1 MVKRGIKGGKL
12 NFLSKDQIIDIHT
25 ATLEVLENVGMHSQS
40 DKILK
45 IFDDAGAEVDFN
57 KKMIKIPQHLI
68 LEAVKKAPRQFI
80 LCGRNPEYDILLEG
94 SRVYFGLGGTP
105 TPFILDINT
114 GEFRRPTKNDVA
126 EASRL
131 GDALEN
137 LSFLMTIAGAFDVR
151 WEVEYEHEFEAIFNN
166 TVKPIVY
173 AAPSETCAKRVLQ
186 MASAIAGDPDRLRKR
201 PNLCLYSETASP
213 LSFTEANDNMIVFS
227 KAGIP
232 ITLGPMPLAGATSPI
247 TLSGTAVVSNAENL
261 ASITLIQLVNPGS
274 PILYAAWG
282 GLMDPRSGRCAYG
295 SPEFALGT
303 DIINAHLARY
313 YDLPTFGFGGCS
325 DSKVPDAQAG
335 SEVTMN
341 ALSGALAG
349 INVIHDFGYLAGGSV
364 GSMEMAVI
372 GNEVAGM
379 AYRIIKGTTV
389 DEESLAVDVISK
401 VGPGGNFLSEKHTLK
416 LFEREVFIPKLFDR
430 NPEGVWIKEGRKDAR
445 QRAREQ
451 AKKILKEHQP
461 EPLPKD
467 VQQKM
472 REIVT
477 QAEKEI

>member
-12 NFLSKDQIIDIHT
+12 NFLSKDQILDIHT

-57 KKMIKIPQHLI
+57 KKIIKIPQHLI

-80 LCGRNPEYDILLEG
+80 LCGRDPENDILLEG

-105 TPFILDINT
+105 TPYILDINT

-173 AAPSETCAKRVLQ
+173 AAPSEICAKRVLQ

-261 ASITLIQLVNPGS
+261 ASITLVQLVNPGS
-274 PILYAAWG
+274 PMLYAAWG

-303 DIINAHLARY
+303 DIINAHLARF

-341 ALSGALAG
+341 SLSGALAG

-379 AYRIIKGTTV
+379 AYRLIKGTTV

-430 NPEGVWIKEGRKDAR
+430 SPEGVWIKEGRKDAR
-445 QRAREQ
+445 QRALEQ
-451 AKKILKEHQP
+451 VKKILKEHRP

-467 VQQKM
+467 VQQKI